1 MSICICSKLKYF
13 FKISEQKETLFYIKQ
28 IMKQWKQ
35 KLQLSLKKIQ
45 LHPIPSLNLE
55 SDNGWEDY
63 LVERED
69 GILSPVSTD
78 IAERAQSSLQC
89 ASTGLPVETSVMI
102 SKKRKVEAF
111 LEATTPLSSS
121 INRSSKSQK
130 NDVCLNNFMS
140 KCTDI
145 GSNITSLLNE
155 NLEKDKKENVSTED
169 YHFMLSM
176 VESMKKIKSEKE
188 KLILKSQFLVQIAE
202 VIEKE
207 NVGNFNG
214 D

>member
-1 MSICICSKLKYF
+1 MLFKTEGRAWYKCQYVYVQNLNLKF
-13 FKISEQKETLFYIKQ
+13 RTKGNIVLHKANNETVETEIATQ
-28 IMKQWKQ
+28 PEEDTIE
-35 KLQLSLKKIQ
+35 SN
-45 LHPIPSLNLE
+45 PSLNLE

-89 ASTGLPVETSVMI
+89 ASTGLPVEPSVEIPVMI

-145 GSNITSLLNE
+145 GSNITRLLNE

-169 YHFMLSM
+169 YLFMLSM
-176 VESMKKIKSEKE
+176 KKNEK
-188 KLILKSQFLVQIAE
+188 
-202 VIEKE
+202 
-207 NVGNFNG
+207 
-214 D
+214 

>member
-1 MSICICSKLKYF
+1 M
-13 FKISEQKETLFYIKQ
+13 
-28 IMKQWKQ
+28 
-35 KLQLSLKKIQ
+35 
-45 LHPIPSLNLE
+45 
-55 SDNGWEDY
+55 
-63 LVERED
+63 
-69 GILSPVSTD
+69 
-78 IAERAQSSLQC
+78 
-89 ASTGLPVETSVMI
+89 
-102 SKKRKVEAF
+102 
-111 LEATTPLSSS
+111 
-121 INRSSKSQK
+121 
-130 NDVCLNNFMS
+130 
-140 KCTDI
+140 
-145 GSNITSLLNE
+145 NE